1 MDRGAL
7 TACAAVFILSLLLS
21 VPCRAEGEVTPYDFG
36 KVKQESSAMH
46 NTEANVASAVTLP
59 DEEAKRYH
67 EFRMTQERYRLIVCV
82 ILILGLV
89 ASLEIIL
96 RFITRT
102 SYTANSIVNASG
114 LVLIVFG
121 TIYIVVL
128 SDNEQQLTAT
138 IGILG
143 AIAGYLF
150 GTMERAKSRDNRVD
164 QRVKE
169 QGT

>member
-1 MDRGAL
+1 MNRYAQIVRGAFL
-7 TACAAVFILSLLLS
+7 FLILLLS
-21 VPCRAEGEVTPYDFG
+21 VPCRADGEDTPYDFG
-36 KVKQESSAMH
+36 KVKQESSVVH
-46 NTEANVASAVTLP
+46 NTEANVAAPVTLT
-59 DEEAKRYH
+59 DEEAERYH
-67 EFRMTQERYRLIVCV
+67 EFRMTQERNRLIVCV

-96 RFITRT
+96 RYITRT
-102 SYTANSIVNASG
+102 SYTSNSIVNASG

-150 GTMERAKSRDNRVD
+150 GTMERAKISE
-164 QRVKE
+164 KGE
-169 QGT
+169 AHGTDRR